1 MSFCTNCGKEIIEG
15 SKFCSSC
22 GTAVAVAKAPVAE
35 APVVE
40 TPVVE
45 TPVAETPVAEAPVVE
60 TPVAEEPVVA
70 QMPVAEASPMP
81 TFAQNIDEDYLIK
94 EEQEFLDGT
103 HRLLRWEKKALSIC
117 GTIMMI
123 LGIVVSA
130 ISFIMIIVSAVEGDE
145 YAASDAASTFVTF
158 TTYIV
163 SGIVQ
168 KVIAGKIPLYIG
180 TIYDDFT
187 FTRDRS
193 GSVGML
199 ILQILFGQ
207 VGFVFFLINFI
218 RIKSN
223 SAIINRILARQG
235 KI

>member
-22 GTAVAVAKAPVAE
+22 GTAVAVAEAAPVAAPVVEVPVAEVPVAE

-40 TPVVE
+40 
-45 TPVAETPVAEAPVVE
+45 
-60 TPVAEEPVVA
+60 EPVVA
-70 QMPVAEASPMP
+70 QTPVAEASPMP

-130 ISFIMIIVSAVEGDE
+130 ISFIAIIVSAVEGDE
-145 YAASDAASTFVTF
+145 YAASEAASSFITF

-168 KVIAGKIPLYIG
+168 KVIAGKLPLYIG

-223 SAIINRILARQG
+223 SAIINRVLARQG